1 MRKLAALVSALVFL
15 VGCTSTEKVTQ
26 YNIFLQIEDIEGDG
40 NDD

>member
-26 YNIFLQIEDIEGDG
+26 YNIFLQIEDVEGGG
-40 NDD
+40 NDN